1 MSDETNITVSDES
14 GVTSMETL
22 LSETGNGDLDLS
34 GTNGTPYDPE
44 LDDPI
49 IGLEYLATFAD
60 LKDYED
66 TLEERTSSVCSGVH
80 YSTPRERETW
90 IVKGYQPITVEEQN
104 ALVDGG
110 VRRKS
115 DGAIVPRPPVI
126 IPLQSRIDSL
136 LSQINNYTAEQI
148 TGGFLFE
155 VTSTIPGGPLGLAKF
170 DSSKEDQMT
179 FSTMYAASKSPD
191 FDTTEPYLGHIPMR
205 GYPVV
210 EGEPSDT
217 KQVYFLDAANMQ
229 GFQDAMALH
238 IGNCKMEGWELQSIA
253 NSATDETIDAVEQQ
267 IWERIGYDPNPEP
280 EPNM

>member
-80 YSTPRERETW
+80 YSTKRERETW
-90 IVKGYQPITVEEQN
+90 IAKGYQPITVEEQN

-136 LSQINNYTAEQI
+136 ISQINNYTAEQI
-148 TGGFLFE
+148 TGGFVSE
-155 VTSTIPGGPLGLAKF
+155 VTSGPNPGTAKF
-170 DSSKEDQMT
+170 DSTTNDQNARLFLRKRLSRFKVSCVRRIFMGKYYLSSFDIKSSNSPKSMGLAICPFT
-179 FSTMYAASKSPD
+179 PAS
-191 FDTTEPYLGHIPMR
+191 
-205 GYPVV
+205 
-210 EGEPSDT
+210 
-217 KQVYFLDAANMQ
+217 
-229 GFQDAMALH
+229 
-238 IGNCKMEGWELQSIA
+238 
-253 NSATDETIDAVEQQ
+253 
-267 IWERIGYDPNPEP
+267 
-280 EPNM
+280 

>member
-34 GTNGTPYDPE
+34 GTNGTPYDPDQ
-44 LDDPI
+44 DDPI
-49 IGLEYLATFAD
+49 IGQQYLASFAD

-66 TLEERTSSVCSGVH
+66 LYEERTSSVVSGVH
-80 YSTPRERETW
+80 FNSKREMQVW
-90 IVKGYQPITVEEQN
+90 LDKGYQKITVEEQN

-136 LSQINNYTAEQI
+136 LSQINNYTAERI
-148 TGGFLFE
+148 TGGFIFE
-155 VTSTIPGGPLGLAKF
+155 VTSTPVTGKAMF

-179 FSTMYAASKSPD
+179 FSTMFAASQSPD
-191 FDTTEPYLGHIPMR
+191 FPDHPIYHGRIPMR
-205 GYPVV
+205 GRAVS
-210 EGEPSDT
+210 EMGLIDEEKT
-217 KQVYFLDAANMQ
+217 VYYLDAENMLN
-229 GFQDAMALH
+229 FEAALAEH
-238 IGNCKMEGWELQSIA
+238 LGRCKMEGWELQSIA

-280 EPNM
+280 ESNM

>member
-44 LDDPI
+44 KDDPI
-49 IGLEYLATFAD
+49 IGQQYLATFAD

-66 TLEERTSSVCSGVH
+66 TYEERTSSVVSGVH
-80 YSTPRERETW
+80 FNTKREMETW
-90 IVKGYQPITVEEQN
+90 IAKGYQKITVEEQN

-148 TGGFLFE
+148 TGGFEFE

-205 GYPVV
+205 GYPVTD
-210 EGEPSDT
+210 GEVSDT

-229 GFQDAMALH
+229 AFQDAMALH
-238 IGNCKMEGWELQSIA
+238 IGNCKMEGWELQNIA

-280 EPNM
+280 EE

>member
-60 LKDYED
+60 LKDYESEY
-66 TLEERTSSVCSGVH
+66 EERTSSVCSHVH
-80 YSTPRERETW
+80 YETPRERETW
-90 IVKGYQPITVEEQN
+90 IAKGYQPITVEEQN

-136 LSQINNYTAEQI
+136 LSQINSYTAERI
-148 TGGFLFE
+148 TSGFDFE
-155 VTSTIPGGPLGLAKF
+155 VTSFAPTGVAKF
-170 DSSKEDQMT
+170 DSTVNDQNT

-191 FDTTEPYLGHIPMR
+191 FEQIGPYYGRLPFR
-205 GYPVV
+205 GYAKH
-210 EGEPSDT
+210 EDGTYDEEKT
-217 KQVYFLDAANMQ
+217 IYYLNAENMQ
-229 GFQDAMALH
+229 NFMNAMGLW
-238 IGNCKMEGWELQSIA
+238 IGQCKIVGWELQSKA
-253 NSATDETIDAVEQQ
+253 NAATEETIDSVEAE
-267 IWERIGYDPNPEP
+267 IWEIIGYDPNPEP
-280 EPNM
+280 EE